1 MNKFIIILGTLLISI
16 VLTISTFPLGAFS
29 PEWTQLFLIYW
40 ILALPMSIGLFTS
53 WMIGLLMDVAL
64 GSTLGINALMYT
76 AVSYFIF
83 KVHHIIR
90 YITVFQQSIVIS
102 IILLVKITFVLW
114 INAMLDIENYGL
126 SLYWTCLTSSLLWPA
141 VYYLLRV
148 IRRKYN
154 LSE

>member
-1 MNKFIIILGTLLISI
+1 MNKYIIILGTLLISI

-40 ILALPMSIGLFTS
+40 ILALPTSIGLFTS

-64 GSTLGINALMYT
+64 SSTLGINALIYT
-76 AVSYFIF
+76 SVSYLIF
-83 KVHHIIR
+83 KIHHILR

-141 VYYLLRV
+141 VYYLLFTC
-148 IRRKYN
+148 YF
-154 LSE
+154 

>member
-40 ILALPMSIGLFTS
+40 ILALPMSVGLFMS

-102 IILLVKITFVLW
+102 LILLVKITFVLW

>member
-1 MNKFIIILGTLLISI
+1 MNKSIIILVTLLISI

-64 GSTLGINALMYT
+64 SSTLGINALMYT
-76 AVSYFIF
+76 SVSYLIF
-83 KVHHIIR
+83 NIHHILR

-141 VYYLLRV
+141 VYYLLRI

>member
-1 MNKFIIILGTLLISI
+1 MNKSIIILGTLLISI

-64 GSTLGINALMYT
+64 SSTLGINALMYT
-76 AVSYFIF
+76 SVSYLIF
-83 KVHHIIR
+83 KIHHILR

-102 IILLVKITFVLW
+102 VILLVKITFVLW

>member
-40 ILALPMSIGLFTS
+40 ILALPMSVGLFMS

>member
-1 MNKFIIILGTLLISI
+1 MNKSIIILGTLLISI

-64 GSTLGINALMYT
+64 SSTLGINALMYT
-76 AVSYFIF
+76 SVSSLLF
-83 KVHHIIR
+83 KIHHILR

-102 IILLVKITFVLW
+102 VILLVKITFLLW
-114 INAMLDIENYGL
+114 INAILDIENYGL

-141 VYYLLRV
+141 VYYLLRA

>member
-1 MNKFIIILGTLLISI
+1 MNKYIIILGTLLISI

-40 ILALPMSIGLFTS
+40 ILALPTSIGLFTS

-64 GSTLGINALMYT
+64 SSTLGINALIYT
-76 AVSYFIF
+76 SVSYLIF
-83 KVHHIIR
+83 KIHHILR

-102 IILLVKITFVLW
+102 LILLVKITFVLW

>member
-1 MNKFIIILGTLLISI
+1 MNKSIIILVTLLISI

-64 GSTLGINALMYT
+64 SSTLGINALMYT
-76 AVSYFIF
+76 SVSYLIF
-83 KVHHIIR
+83 KIHHILR

-102 IILLVKITFVLW
+102 LILLVKITFVLW

>member
-1 MNKFIIILGTLLISI
+1 MNKYIIILGTLLISI

-40 ILALPMSIGLFTS
+40 ILVLPTSIGLFTS

-64 GSTLGINALMYT
+64 SSTLGINALIYT
-76 AVSYFIF
+76 SVSYLIF
-83 KVHHIIR
+83 KIHHILR

-102 IILLVKITFVLW
+102 LILLVKITFVLW